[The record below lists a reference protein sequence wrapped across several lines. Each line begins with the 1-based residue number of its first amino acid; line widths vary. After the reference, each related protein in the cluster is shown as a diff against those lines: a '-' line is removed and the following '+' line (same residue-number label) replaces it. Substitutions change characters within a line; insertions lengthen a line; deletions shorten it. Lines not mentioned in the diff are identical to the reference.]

1 MARSAA
7 TPADAGRAG
16 DHLPPLIP
24 ARSSI
29 DSSRIGPCESDDGR
43 F

>member
-1 MARSAA
+1 MARSAVP
-7 TPADAGRAG
+7 PAEAGRAG
-16 DHLPPLIP
+16 DHPSPLIP

-29 DSSRIGPCESDDGR
+29 NSSRIAPCESDDGR